1 MSSFQVVDSS
11 PGSSV
16 SIMETSNFAHVIF
29 QNVGKSFLP
38 HAPLECHYTLT
49 PYISPH
55 PKDWVGIFKVG
66 WSTARDYYT
75 FLWSPMPE
83 NYEAGSSVHRTVV
96 FQGYYVPKSD
106 GEFYQFCYVTHS
118 GDIRGASTPFQFR
131 APTPTEELLTVTED
145 EANSD
150 ILVVSTK
157 SGLLQRVE
165 EAQQERQELL
175 NTMRLLQ
182 EDKLQLQEEQ
192 RRLAQERDHE
202 RDTCALLRT
211 HNQEL
216 LRSSQGLS
224 EEREDVRRRLSEAT
238 ERVRGLEEEL
248 LGVTQRGLQKDTELL
263 CLRERL
269 KKLSGERDTLESQL
283 KNDKDERD
291 LYKAHVRST
300 ELENTKLSAELQ
312 MLKAVELNREVT
324 IAQFQEELERL
335 RLCVSQRDSLEKELL
350 QHKADKAELSR
361 VRELLRQTEEQL
373 HASRQQASLLAS
385 ELRDSTSAR
394 DLSMSELY
402 RARLQADKLRASLC
416 EAQAECQRA
425 ENQLERMRNAA
436 HSQTLA
442 AGPGAEALPSILVVS
457 EAEVE
462 LQREV
467 EELKLRLH
475 MAAEHYKEKYRECQ
489 RLRRQVAKL
498 SSSPEAQGE
507 PKRNVST
514 ETTQGPLTSG
524 PESPTAENIESA
536 ILEEVMTINPEEKDG
551 THTLIQ
557 PLICSETAA
566 GPKHLSEFPT
576 HLILHPKEVQAE
588 DELTERTQSLPLGSW
603 VQVDTQVE
611 MQGSDKEEG
620 TEDTDTDSE
629 DDDESS
635 QEEAG
640 EQSSPTEEEMSP
652 AAEEKAIIKVEEKIN
667 PSVEQKASIKVEE
680 QASPTAEEQASP
692 SVEEKTS
699 IKKEEQASP
708 TLEEKTQIK
717 AEEKIIRPTVEEER
731 AASPTVE
738 EELALMEQKW
748 KEQCVINETL
758 KQRLANE
765 EERFRMQMSERACEV
780 ADLKR
785 SLALALRDKEQLL
798 EELQRS
804 VSQQREEAKQPMVLR
819 YPLPYTQEPCPPP
832 LVPQQPPELRFG
844 NPYSSDT
851 KECVDA
857 AVSPDLLPLP
867 PPEPCAPP
875 LSPSG
880 PTHSSGPGA
889 AGWAREEVVCI
900 QPSRSSSSSNSS
912 SPPESA
918 EQPPQDTA
926 TGAASEEPAHQP
938 SAAFCFDSSS
948 ASHRRCPLCE
958 LIFPPHFEQ
967 RSFEQHVESHWK
979 VCPVCDEHFPP
990 HCPQPLFQ
998 RHVLTHFDG
1007 HVLNFHQSH

>member
-38 HAPLECHYTLT
+38 QAPLECHYTLT
-49 PYISPH
+49 PYIAPH

-83 NYEAGSSVHRTVV
+83 NYESGSTVHRTVV

-131 APTPTEELLTVTED
+131 AATPTEELLTVTED
-145 EANSD
+145 ESNSD

-157 SGLLQRVE
+157 TGLLQRVE
-165 EAQQERQELL
+165 EAQQERRELL
-175 NTMRLLQ
+175 KTMRLLQ
-182 EDKLQLQEEQ
+182 EDKQQLQEEH

-216 LRSSQGLS
+216 LRSSQSLS
-224 EEREDVRRRLSEAT
+224 EEREEVRRRLSEAT
-238 ERVRGLEEEL
+238 ERVRQLEEDL
-248 LGVTQRGLQKDTELL
+248 LGVTQRGLQKETELH

-269 KKLSGERDTLESQL
+269 KKLTGERDSLESQL
-283 KNDKDERD
+283 KNEKDERD
-291 LYKAHVRST
+291 LYKAHLRST

-335 RLCVSQRDSLEKELL
+335 RLCVAQRDGLEKELL
-350 QHKADKAELSR
+350 QHKTDKAELSR
-361 VRELLRQTEEQL
+361 VREQLRQAEEQL
-373 HASRQQASLLAS
+373 QASRQQASLLAS
-385 ELRDSTSAR
+385 ELRDSASAR
-394 DLSMSELY
+394 DHSMTELY
-402 RARLQADKLRASLC
+402 RARVEADKLRASLS
-416 EAQAECQRA
+416 EAQAECQRI
-425 ENQLERMRNAA
+425 ESQLDRLRSSV
-436 HSQTLA
+436 HTQTLA
-442 AGPGAEALPSILVVS
+442 VGPSGEALPSILVVS

-498 SSSPEAQGE
+498 NSSPEAQGE

-514 ETTQGPLTSG
+514 ETTQGPLTSS
-524 PESPTAENIESA
+524 PESPTAGNIESA
-536 ILEEVMTINPEEKDG
+536 ILQDAMTINPEENTG
-551 THTLIQ
+551 TCALIE
-557 PLICSETAA
+557 PLICPESDGDLQGGAVGEKDQTEIPGDLKQELQDAQ
-566 GPKHLSEFPT
+566 G
-576 HLILHPKEVQAE
+576 E
-588 DELTERTQSLPLGSW
+588 DELTETVHSLPLGSW
-603 VQVDTQVE
+603 VQVDTKGE
-611 MQGSDKEEG
+611 TRSGGEDGAADGDSDGGDGQEE
-620 TEDTDTDSE
+620 TDSEDEDTDSE
-629 DDDESS
+629 
-635 QEEAG
+635 EET
-640 EQSSPTEEEMSP
+640 ETSPT
-652 AAEEKAIIKVEEKIN
+652 AEE
-667 PSVEQKASIKVEE
+667 
-680 QASPTAEEQASP
+680 ASPTAEEEEKEMGP
-692 SVEEKTS
+692 KVEEKEKEEMRLTAEE
-699 IKKEEQASP
+699 KKEEV
-708 TLEEKTQIK
+708 EEKK
-717 AEEKIIRPTVEEER
+717 EEARPTVEEEEKEESR
-731 AASPTVE
+731 PSVE

-748 KEQCVINETL
+748 KEQCAINETL

-765 EERFRMQMSERACEV
+765 EERFRMQMAERACEV

-798 EELQRS
+798 EELQRY
-804 VSQQREEAKQPMVLR
+804 VCRQREQETRAQGSDVRQTMVLR
-819 YPLPYTQEPCPPP
+819 YPLPYPQEPCPPP

-867 PPEPCAPP
+867 PPEGVSVPQPCAPP
-875 LSPSG
+875 LPPSSPAPSTSPSG
-880 PTHSSGPGA
+880 ASPGA
-889 AGWAREEVVCI
+889 PGWAQEVVCI
-900 QPSRSSSSSNSS
+900 QPSRST
-912 SPPESA
+912 SPPDSA
-918 EQPPQDTA
+918 EHPP
-926 TGAASEEPAHQP
+926 ASTEAEASSEQRTDARTT
-938 SAAFCFDSSS
+938 SFCFDSSGGGGE
-948 ASHRRCPLCE
+948 AHRRCPLCE

-979 VCPVCDEHFPP
+979 ICPVCSEHFPL
-990 HCPQPLFQ
+990 HCQQQQFE

-1007 HVLNFHQSH
+1007 HVLNFHQTD